1 MGILLL
7 ATRMGPKGL
16 MQVNE
21 ARQRE
26 TASNLTSCGI
36 ASKTQTPS
44 EHPACHRAQGGGCQG
59 GSLSAMG
66 AGSKVRP
73 WHSAQSWCGRSM
85 WLQVTAHSL
94 VEGAESQS

>member
-1 MGILLL
+1 MDILPW
-7 ATRMGPKGL
+7 ATGMGPAGF
-16 MQVNE
+16 MRVNE

-26 TASNLTSCGI
+26 TASQ
-36 ASKTQTPS
+36 TQTPS
-44 EHPACHRAQGGGCQG
+44 QHPARHRARRGGCQG

-85 WLQVTAHSL
+85 WLRVAAYSL
-94 VEGAESQS
+94 VEGAESQL